1 MRTITFLFALWALF
15 YCTKSANVCTK
26 QRCDFLKAL
35 LPFFIILHHHAQRT
49 DWPWPFDGDFCALGA
64 PVVMMFFFISGY
76 GLEYKRSSKG
86 LRLQDLP
93 ARLKKLFTPTLLPI
107 LMYISMLYLT
117 DANVLSSL
125 KSCLTGGWY
134 PLPFSWFVVILAV
147 LYAGFYLCARLAKSG
162 TAFLVLLFF
171 CSAFLMVVL
180 KLLHAPGYMIGSD
193 LAVFVGAAYRQYE
206 SSILALLKVR
216 WLKPFIAVFA
226 VAFTVAFL
234 AYHHF
239 FGEMPRLLK
248 FSRYL
253 WLALIFLLFAYA
265 KVFRNKATD
274 FLTRISYDVYL
285 CQGIAFGVVPYKEM
299 SFALSF
305 ILIVLLTVAI
315 AAFSHWAHK
324 RVLG

>member
-107 LMYISMLYLT
+107 LMYVSMLYLT

-125 KSCLTGGWY
+125 KSCITGGWY
-134 PLPFSWFVVILAV
+134 PLPHSWFVVILAI
-147 LYAGFYLCARLAKSG
+147 LYVGFYLCAHLAKSG
-162 TAFLVLLFF
+162 RSFLVLLFLY
-171 CSAFLMVVL
+171 SASTVVAL
-180 KLLHAPGYMIGSD
+180 ELLNAPWYMIGSD
-193 LAVFVGAAYRQYE
+193 LAVVVGAAYKGYE
-206 SSILALLKVR
+206 EKIMNILKVR
-216 WLKPFIAVFA
+216 HAKPFIII
-226 VAFTVAFL
+226 FTVVL
-234 AYHHF
+234 ALTYMHF
-239 FGEMPRLLK
+239 YGGMPRPLK
-248 FSRYL
+248 TTRYP
-253 WLALIFLLFAYA
+253 WLVLTFAMFAYVRISQSTVISFFT
-265 KVFRNKATD
+265 K
-274 FLTRISYDVYL
+274 ISYDVYL

-305 ILIVLLTVAI
+305 ILIVLLTVSI
-315 AAFSHWAHK
+315 ATFSHWAHK
-324 RVLG
+324 KVSG